1 MTSRSWRRS
10 WPLSLALGWPLV
22 RAFRLSVLASL
33 GLVTQA
39 PPPFSC
45 HMQPGRKGGRCRGG
59 GGGGD
64 GGKMGGRTA
73 ITTGTATLALG
84 KALDTCDRP

>member
-59 GGGGD
+59 GWGGRWGED
-64 GGKMGGRTA
+64 GGKDGHNNGD
-73 ITTGTATLALG
+73 GHLG
-84 KALDTCDRP
+84 AGQSA

>member
-22 RAFRLSVLASL
+22 RVFRLSVLASL

-39 PPPFSC
+39 PLHLSLLFPAIC
-45 HMQPGRKGGRCRGG
+45 TGDVEEGMEGG
-59 GGGGD
+59 GWREEVD
-64 GGKMGGRTA
+64 SH
-73 ITTGTATLALG
+73 LG
-84 KALDTCDRP
+84 AVQST

>member
-22 RAFRLSVLASL
+22 RAFRLSVLAFWGWSRRPL
-33 GLVTQA
+33 LLFPA
-39 PPPFSC
+39 ICSRE
-45 HMQPGRKGGRCRGG
+45 GREGGAGAG

-64 GGKMGGRTA
+64 GGRMGGRTA